1 MKLRHTGEIRRR
13 ATKGS
18 FPWMTIIAVAV
29 LSYGAYWL
37 YQNSPKLSGFN
48 VNIPSIGIPFI
59 NENSNR
65 LVIFLIPGLDAELLE
80 MWKSDLPNLQSLAV
94 NGQWSN
100 IEPVKPA
107 IPSYSWSVWATGN
120 YSEIEQI
127 EQRFLHPNNV
137 SSNPFPN
144 KIVAV
149 PNSLAALPVND
160 ASCFWTVLENN
171 KIETIV
177 LDSFTH
183 IENNGF
189 LESFYQETGM
199 RTQEIVSVLNENTD
213 DCIVAVWHTFI
224 DTIYTLHPALDEEH
238 PLHDIERAPDQVL
251 ILKEM
256 IAELDRSVQTIVES
270 IQDKDTRIMIIS
282 GQGIPQ
288 SKYQVNVNTWLW
300 MNGYLQLKDGY
311 GIHQV
316 SESSLPENQKFID
329 WEQSQAYSLG
339 MGNIYIPSGNNSF
352 SYDARNREGLKLEL
366 QQSLSNWRDNRWETM
381 YEPVVSTVELLGA
394 GKGNDPA
401 LKIEFQPNYTVS
413 IQSFSGE
420 LTPEMFMIQPVN
432 PNQQMIVQN
441 ANHGVFIT
449 NLSLN
454 DNKPSTVSEI
464 APLVL
469 KYFDV
474 EIPAY
479 MSAEHLYPNGT
490 ANTVSLNN

>member
-37 YQNSPKLSGFN
+37 YQNSPKLPGFN

-65 LVIFLIPGLDAELLE
+65 LVILLIPGLDAELLE

-120 YSEIEQI
+120 FSEIEQI
-127 EQRFLHPNNV
+127 EQQILHPKDGAPKP
-137 SSNPFPN
+137 SP
-144 KIVAV
+144 KQIVTV

-160 ASCFWTVLENN
+160 ASCFWTILENN

-177 LDSFTH
+177 LDSFNHT
-183 IENNGF
+183 ENNSF
-189 LESFYQETGM
+189 LESYYQETGM
-199 RTQEIVSVLNENTD
+199 RTQEIISVLNENTD

-224 DTIYTLHPALDEEH
+224 EAVTTLHPALDEEH
-238 PLHDIERAPDQVL
+238 PSHDIERAQDQVSVL
-251 ILKEM
+251 QEM

-311 GIHQV
+311 GTHQV
-316 SESSLPENQKFID
+316 SELSLPEDQEFLD
-329 WEQSQAYSLG
+329 WEQTQVYSQG
-339 MGNIYIPSGNNSF
+339 MGNIYIQSNKDSDTNA
-352 SYDARNREGLKLEL
+352 ARNLEGLKLEL

-381 YEPVVSTVELLGA
+381 YEPVVSNVALLGS
-394 GKGNDPA
+394 GKGNGPD
-401 LKIEFQPNYTVS
+401 LTMEFQPNYTVS

-420 LTPEMFMIQPVN
+420 LTPEMFMIQTVN
-432 PNQQMIVQN
+432 PNQEMIVQS

-449 NLSLN
+449 DLSLN
-454 DNKPSTVSEI
+454 ANKPTTVSEI

-469 KYFDV
+469 NYFDV
-474 EIPAY
+474 EIPTY
-479 MSAEHLYPNGT
+479 MSTEHLYPNGT